1 MARRW
6 RWAEWLRIPVH
17 SAPSLPFAT
26 CWAHDQSSGSDFT
39 SQYAMVA
46 VLLFGGSRPT
56 IADPAAFVDEAG
68 DVDRSPPGGRW
79 QERHAPTRDRRH
91 RDGGGA
97 HPPRAG
103 VRPRSPPQPPDPPP
117 PP

>member
-39 SQYAMVA
+39 SQYAMAA
-46 VLLFGGSRPT
+46 VLLFEGSRPT

-68 DVDRSPPGGRW
+68 MSTDPRRAVDGRSDTRQP
-79 QERHAPTRDRRH
+79 RDRRH
-91 RDGGGA
+91 RDGGLA
-97 HPPRAG
+97 HSPRDG
-103 VRPRSPPQPPDPPP
+103 VRPRSL
-117 PP
+117 